1 MSNQIDLFPFPSLAN
16 YSPRWWQCF
25 CLPAFYCFL
34 LQRPPFHFHVKTE
47 PGQSRPGDVAE
58 LAALWLQHAFGGENT
73 GELNVPL
80 GISGMSDICT
90 HFPRGVTLTGS
101 VNGVRRDTGGSGWR
115 SHGAVQLP
123 PRLGAAST
131 WEHTNQTGQVEQ
143 RPLLSST
150 TWGKQA
156 REASTGRVRTRA
168 PKKKKSPAPAAE
180 ATSPSAR
187 GLVRFFQVA

>member
-1 MSNQIDLFPFPSLAN
+1 MVAVLLPPCLLLLPSSKTTFPLSRQN
-16 YSPRWWQCF
+16 RTW
-25 CLPAFYCFL
+25 
-34 LQRPPFHFHVKTE
+34 
-47 PGQSRPGDVAE
+47 QSRPGDVAE
-58 LAALWLQHAFGGENT
+58 LATLWLQHAFGGENT

-90 HFPRGVTLTGS
+90 HFPRGMTLTGS
-101 VNGVRRDTGGSGWR
+101 VNSVRRDTGGSGWR

-131 WEHTNQTGQVEQ
+131 CEHTNQMGQVEQ
-143 RPLLSST
+143 KPLLSST
-150 TWGKQA
+150 TWGKWA
-156 REASTGRVRTRA
+156 REASTGRVKTRA
-168 PKKKKSPAPAAE
+168 PKKKSPAPAAE